1 MKISI
6 ITVCYN
12 SDKTIRETIESV
24 LSQEYKNYE
33 YLIIDGKSK
42 DNTLNIIKEYEKE
55 FDGRLKYI
63 SEKDKG
69 LYDAMNKG
77 IKMAKGDIIGIINS
91 DDILANSHV
100 FQKVIDAFSKNECD
114 AVYSDLV
121 FLDEDTMSIPT
132 RNFIAHKYKKKF
144 GWHPPH
150 PTLYL
155 KRKVYDDI
163 GYFNINYR
171 IAADL
176 DIMMRIIKRNYKF
189 YYIKD
194 YLVKMRSGGAST
206 NGLKGYLKNLK
217 EANVVLKNNDVKF
230 YHIINVFRIF
240 KTINQGIN
248 AKICK
253 KRIINKLKESEE

>member
-12 SDKTIRETIESV
+12 SEKTIEETIKSV
-24 LSQEYKNYE
+24 LSQIYDNYE

-42 DNTLNIIKEYEKE
+42 DNTLEIVKKYEKK
-55 FDGRLKYI
+55 FNGKLKYI

-77 IKMAKGDIIGIINS
+77 IKMATGDIIGIINS
-91 DDILANSHV
+91 DDILANNKV
-100 FQKVIDAFSKNECD
+100 FEKINNAFENNDCD
-114 AVYSDLV
+114 ASYSDLV
-121 FLDEDTMSIPT
+121 FLDEETMTIPT
-132 RNFIAHKYKKKF
+132 RNFIAHKYSKRM

-155 KRKVYDDI
+155 KRKVYDEV
-163 GYFNINYR
+163 GYFDTSYR

-176 DIMMRIIKRNYKF
+176 DIMMRIIKKGYKF
-189 YYIKD
+189 YYIKE
-194 YLVKMRSGGAST
+194 YLVKMRSGGVST

-217 EANVVLKNNDVKF
+217 EANAVLKKNNIKF
-230 YHIINVFRIF
+230 AYIINVFRIF
-240 KTINQGIN
+240 KTFKQGLS
-248 AKICK
+248 AKLFK
-253 KRIINKLKESEE
+253 NKIINKL

>member
-12 SDKTIRETIESV
+12 SEKTIEETIKSV
-24 LSQEYKNYE
+24 LLQAYDNYE

-42 DNTLNIIKEYEKE
+42 DNTLDIVKKYEKK
-55 FDGRLKYI
+55 FKGKLKYI
-63 SEKDKG
+63 SEKDNG

-77 IKMAKGDIIGIINS
+77 IKMATGDVIGIINS
-91 DDILANSHV
+91 DDILANEKV
-100 FQKVIDAFSKNECD
+100 FEKINNAFINNECD

-121 FLDEDTMSIPT
+121 FLDEETMTIPT
-132 RNFIAHKYKKKF
+132 RNFIAHKYSKRM

-155 KRKVYDDI
+155 KKEVYDEV
-163 GYFNINYR
+163 GYFNTNYR

-176 DIMMRIIKRNYKF
+176 DIMMRIIHKDYKF
-189 YYIKD
+189 YYIKE
-194 YLVKMRSGGAST
+194 YLVKMRSGGVST

-217 EANVVLKNNDVKF
+217 EANVVLRKNNVKF
-230 YHIINVFRIF
+230 AYIVNFFRIF
-240 KTINQGIN
+240 KTFKQGLS
-248 AKICK
+248 AKFFRTK
-253 KRIINKLKESEE
+253 IIQRLK